1 MNQYTN
7 YNKTSYQKPQP
18 DWDAINGQ
26 KRLEIIKG
34 QTANQLVGILI
45 ARMQKQGIDYKDFN
59 EFLQE
64 YEKQFPRLLEVN
76 KRLLIEGGKND

>member
-1 MNQYTN
+1 MSYNN
-7 YNKTSYQKPQP
+7 YQNNRYEKP
-18 DWDAINGQ
+18 DWDKINGE

-45 ARMQKQGIDYKDFN
+45 ARMQKQNIDYKDFN